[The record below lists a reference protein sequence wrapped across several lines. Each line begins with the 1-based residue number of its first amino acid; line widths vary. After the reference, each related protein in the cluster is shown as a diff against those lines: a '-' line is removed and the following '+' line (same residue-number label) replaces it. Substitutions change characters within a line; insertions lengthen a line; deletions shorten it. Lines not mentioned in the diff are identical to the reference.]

1 MHLVHLLIFPQSE
14 MSNAGTFYTNRVL
27 KDWKEKSQA
36 HVAWV
41 KAWIQARPE
50 TKIWRTFPLILQI

>member
-1 MHLVHLLIFPQSE
+1 

-41 KAWIQARPE
+41 KAWIQARLENESSADIPFNL
-50 TKIWRTFPLILQI
+50 TKLKL

>member
-1 MHLVHLLIFPQSE
+1 

-50 TKIWRTFPLILQI
+50 TKFIAGLVLMTKLEKIYS